1 MITAYEK
8 QAIVNRQVQMLVRQ
22 ELDRQRTEREA
33 ATARRL
39 AEQERKI
46 RELEERLKAKST
58 RVDSLCAQLIDAMP
72 ETHPDPPPGSRLG
85 DALWGLLGLILIG
98 FDELCD
104 RITERCSA

>member
-1 MITAYEK
+1 MITTYK
-8 QAIVNRQVQMLVRQ
+8 GQAIMNRQVQLLVRQ

-46 RELEERLKAKST
+46 RELEERLKAKSA
-58 RVDSLCAQLIDAMP
+58 RVDSLCSQMIAAMP
-72 ETHPDPPPGSRLG
+72 DTHPDPAPGSRLG
-85 DALWGLLGLILIG
+85 DLLWGLLGLVLIG

-104 RITERCSA
+104 RIAARCSA